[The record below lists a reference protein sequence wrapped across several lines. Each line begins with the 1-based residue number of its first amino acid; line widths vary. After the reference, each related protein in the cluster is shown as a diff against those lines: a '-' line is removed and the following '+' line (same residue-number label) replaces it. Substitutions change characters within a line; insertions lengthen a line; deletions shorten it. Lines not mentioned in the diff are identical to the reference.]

1 MARGNKRGLILQALE
16 KILKGRRFDEITM
29 DEVAATGGIGKGTIY
44 RYFDNKEDLFCQM
57 IFEFLKEETDAISV
71 VAAASAPPRKKLV
84 KVGETMSH
92 HIILHDT
99 YIRQMHAQAF
109 TGSKL
114 NPKEIM
120 HDHHK
125 RLDHILTQILT
136 DAQSIGIVRKDFD
149 IDATICVYKGMVMSR
164 SMCLINGDG
173 DIAIKRLVDL
183 LMAGLSPVK

>member
-1 MARGNKRGLILQALE
+1 MARGNKRGVILQALE

-29 DEVAATGGIGKGTIY
+29 DEVAATGGVGKGTIY

-57 IFEFLKEETDAISV
+57 VFEFLKEEIDAISV
-71 VAAASAPPRKKLV
+71 VAAASAHPRDKLV
-84 KVGETMSH
+84 KVGESMSH
-92 HIILHDT
+92 HIILHGK
-99 YIRQMHAQAF
+99 YIRQMHAQTF

-114 NPKEIM
+114 DPNEIM

-125 RLDHILTQILT
+125 RLDRILTQILT
-136 DAQSIGIVRKDFD
+136 DAQSAGIVRKDFD

-164 SMCLINGDG
+164 SMRLITGDG

-183 LMAGLSPVK
+183 LMAGLSPIK